1 MSAISSSRA
10 PEGLIQAGPNSRVL
24 WIDFA
29 RIYATFF
36 VIVRHI
42 PKEYGDFAFLVDLFN
57 YRGLIFVFFFLSGY
71 FIHQRRLLESKV
83 LLDTKRFMTLLKL
96 YLFWAF
102 IGFILI
108 FPMIHLDALCAGD
121 WSYLSFKSVLRG
133 MGLYPAWPHNFPLNV
148 PLWFL
153 KVLMLLA
160 LVSPLLVRLS
170 TRILI
175 VLSVGCLACSDVL
188 ITVDVLEHTQN
199 FSIGMIPFRS
209 FETAMA
215 LGFYCIGII
224 VKRHFSMEEFT
235 GFVTRN
241 AWLPLLLSI
250 LLFPMVRIWGF
261 MPPCRSSMLVMLSVL
276 TILSM
281 GPMCERIFPRIF
293 RFIASFGEGAF
304 FVYVTH
310 CIMVE
315 YLEKVFLPSHNTPAW
330 HHLVTYAGPFVIAA
344 ICLALF
350 TILKRY
356 APGFMATFALVKPKR

>member
-1 MSAISSSRA
+1 MSDILPSQA
-10 PEGLIQAGPNSRVL
+10 PTSLIQPGSNSRVL

-29 RIYATFF
+29 RIYAAFF

-71 FIHQRRLLESKV
+71 FIHARRLLENKV

-102 IGFILI
+102 VGFILI

-121 WSYLSFKSVLRG
+121 WSCLSFKSVLRG
-133 MGLYPAWPHNFPLNV
+133 MGLYPAWPHNFPLNI

-160 LVSPLLVRLS
+160 LISPLLVRLS
-170 TRILI
+170 TRCLI
-175 VLSVGCLACSDVL
+175 VLSVGCLACSDIL
-188 ITVDVLEHTQN
+188 ITDDVWDHTRDLA
-199 FSIGMIPFRS
+199 IAMVPARS
-209 FETAMA
+209 FETVMA

-224 VKRHFSMEEFT
+224 IKRHFSLEEFT

-241 AWLPLLLSI
+241 AWLPLLLSM
-250 LLFPMVRIWGF
+250 LLFPMVRILGF
-261 MPPCRSSMLVMLSVL
+261 MPPCRSSVLVILSVL
-276 TILSM
+276 TILSL
-281 GPMCERIFPRIF
+281 GPLCEMIFPRIF